1 MHIWSPTSTSSLRLT
16 MQKKIMT
23 IVRMTIIM
31 IIAQMAEPE
40 KSNNVELFVKKSQN
54 LDPPFRRRVKGLAAE
69 KSQDRGFWRKSSLN
83 SDGRYPWPNG
93 QRPGAFGRKL
103 ELLWIKC
110 HQVTRCPIV
119 FDVNQGQ
126 SHIVENLIFSLISL
140 HICKKKDIILT
151 SILAKHG

>member
-1 MHIWSPTSTSSLRLT
+1 

-40 KSNNVELFVKKSQN
+40 KSNNVELFPQKSQN
-54 LDPPFRRRVKGLAAE
+54 LDPPFRRRVRGLAAE

-93 QRPGAFGRKL
+93 QGPGAFGRKL

-140 HICKKKDIILT
+140 HICKKKDINIDT
-151 SILAKHG
+151 NIDQIWIKQH